1 MKIRE
6 LNQMVI
12 VPWDFSELSHRAL
25 LQAVQMVDDSKLVR
39 VVHVSQV
46 PTPYEVGIAWEAIS
60 EDSIRAQTE
69 AAFQKVIAADPILN
83 GICIDF
89 RVLFGD
95 PGRMICQF
103 AEQQHANLII
113 VPSHGRSGF
122 TRLLLGSVAERIV
135 RHAHC
140 PVLVLREAVPAVGH
154 LPEPAKQKSVTVFC

>member
-6 LNQMVI
+6 LNQVVI

-25 LQAVQMVDDSKLVR
+25 LQAIQMVDDPKLVR
-39 VVHVSQV
+39 VVHVSQI
-46 PTPYEVGIAWEAIS
+46 PTPYEVGIAWEAVS
-60 EDSIRAQTE
+60 EETIRSQTE
-69 AAFQKVIAADPILN
+69 SAFQKVVAGDANLK
-83 GICIDF
+83 GIQIDF

-95 PGRMICQF
+95 PGRVICQF
-103 AEQQHANLII
+103 AEDQQANLII

-140 PVLVLREAVPAVGH
+140 PVLVLREAVMAEGH
-154 LPEPAKQKSVTVFC
+154 LPEPAKQKSVTVFV